1 MKEIRWPALLL
12 FKLFSDII
20 VYKYI
25 LKIDRK
31 IYFFCFISLFLL
43 KYNHNNYYKYMSDS
57 VIIFLLI
64 VLVLALGFLI
74 YLFFKKFSN
83 NDNGDKL
90 LVLTEKMSELGR
102 QNESLRQELDR
113 KLSETNRV
121 NQESMHKSTQI
132 IQGITGQSAKLI
144 SDITEKLTK
153 LDETN
158 KQVISFS
165 EQLNNLEKVLTN
177 QKKRGNLGEAGL
189 KLVLENIL
197 PPTAYKLQYQFK
209 DGEIVDAVIVTKE
222 GLIPV
227 DAKFSL
233 DNYSRILNESNPDK
247 KTVLEKDFK
256 NDLKKR
262 IDETAKYIKV
272 KEGTMNFALMF
283 IPAEAIY
290 YDLLVNEVG
299 AVKVNTRSLIDY
311 AYNERRVIIVS
322 PTTFAAYLQTILQGL
337 RAMQIEEGAKSIKKN
352 VESLGRHLL
361 SYDDFMKKLG
371 NSMSTSVSQYNQAYK
386 EFKKIDKDV
395 ARIADGKSEIEIL
408 EIDKPKSQD

>member
-1 MKEIRWPALLL
+1 MPN
-12 FKLFSDII
+12 ST
-20 VYKYI
+20 
-25 LKIDRK
+25 
-31 IYFFCFISLFLL
+31 IS
-43 KYNHNNYYKYMSDS
+43 
-57 VIIFLLI
+57 FLLI
-64 VLVLALGFLI
+64 ILILAVAFLI
-74 YLFFKKFSN
+74 YLFFKKFSKN
-83 NDNGDKL
+83 QNDDKL
-90 LVLTEKMSELGR
+90 LILTEKMSELGR
-102 QNESLRQELDR
+102 QNELLRQELDK

-121 NQESMHKSTQI
+121 SQESLHKSSQI
-132 IQGITGQSAKLI
+132 IQGISGQSVKLI
-144 SDITEKLTK
+144 SNITEKLTK

-209 DGEIVDAVIVTKE
+209 DGDIVDAVIITKE

-233 DNYSRILNESNPDK
+233 DNYNRILNEDDSEK
-247 KTVLEKDFK
+247 KALLEKDFK

-299 AVKVNTRSLIDY
+299 AVKVNTRNLVDY
-311 AYNERRVIIVS
+311 AYNERRVVIVS

-337 RAMQIEEGAKSIKKN
+337 RALQIEEGAKSIKKN

-371 NSMSTSVSQYNQAYK
+371 SSMSTTVNQYNQAYK

-395 ARIADGKSEIEIL
+395 ARITDGKSQVDVL
-408 EIDKPKSQD
+408 EIDKPQT

>member
-1 MKEIRWPALLL
+1 
-12 FKLFSDII
+12 
-20 VYKYI
+20 
-25 LKIDRK
+25 
-31 IYFFCFISLFLL
+31 
-43 KYNHNNYYKYMSDS
+43 MSDS
-57 VIIFLLI
+57 VIIFLLLI
-64 VLVLALGFLI
+64 LVLAIGFLI
-74 YLFFKKFSN
+74 YLFFKNFSGGN
-83 NDNGDKL
+83 NDKL

-121 NQESMHKSTQI
+121 SQESLHKSTQI

-209 DGEIVDAVIVTKE
+209 DGEIVDAVILTKE

-233 DNYSRILNESNPDK
+233 DNYNRILSENDSDK
-247 KTVLEKDFK
+247 KLLLEKDFK

-262 IDETAKYIKV
+262 IDETSKYIKN

-290 YDLLVNEVG
+290 YDLLINEVG

-311 AYNERRVIIVS
+311 AYNEKRVIIVS

-352 VESLGRHLL
+352 VESLSRHLL
-361 SYDDFMKKLG
+361 SYEDFMKKLG
-371 NSMSTSVSQYNQAYK
+371 SSMSTSVNQYNQAYK

-395 ARIADGKSEIEIL
+395 ARITDGESKVDVLEIE
-408 EIDKPKSQD
+408 KPKI